1 MPNPTRAWQL
11 ISLALAGALIVTLAE
26 LYRSSTAY
34 RPAIGTVPRV
44 SSAASFEHLALSPNA
59 RRVHER
65 YSL

>member
-1 MPNPTRAWQL
+1 MPNPKRAWQL
-11 ISLALAGALIVTLAE
+11 ISLALAGALIATIAE

-34 RPAIGTVPRV
+34 RPAIGAVSRV
-44 SSAASFEHLALSPNA
+44 SSAANFDHLALSPNA